1 MPYYDSEEKLLLLLL
16 QDWGRND
23 DKENLFLM
31 GFLRP
36 ILLILFLTGF
46 SLAVL
51 VVLGIIFPDAFA
63 AGSGGFLI
71 YVAGA
76 SLIFLFF
83 LKRHNGARPSER
95 GKEPRAEETSGAAA
109 QDSSDK
115 RLDEIRD
122 RIRDRKRTR
131 K

>member
-16 QDWGRND
+16 QDWGRNE

-36 ILLILFLTGF
+36 ILLILLLTGL

-51 VVLGIIFPDAFA
+51 VVLGIIFPDAFG
-63 AGSGGFLI
+63 AGSGGFLL

-83 LKRHNGARPSER
+83 LKRHSGGPQSER
-95 GKEPRAEETSGAAA
+95 AEGTSETAA
-109 QDSSDK
+109 QNSADK